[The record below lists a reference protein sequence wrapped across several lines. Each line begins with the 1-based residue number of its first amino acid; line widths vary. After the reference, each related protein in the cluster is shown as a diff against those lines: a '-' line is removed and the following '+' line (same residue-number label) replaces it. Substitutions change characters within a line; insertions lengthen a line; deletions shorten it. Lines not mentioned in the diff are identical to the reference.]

1 MDKVYVVG
9 LGHGAHRRNF
19 LGTTDIVKAVNL
31 YVEYIKND
39 DLEIETDNP
48 YMEVFIDGKKVEN
61 FSRLETDVERIK
73 EYLESL

>member
-31 YVEYIKND
+31 YVEYVKND
-39 DLEIETDNP
+39 ELEIETDNP
-48 YMEVFIDGKKVEN
+48 YMEVYVDGKKVEN
-61 FSRLETDVERIK
+61 FSRLETDIERIK
-73 EYLESL
+73 EYLDSL

>member
-31 YVEYIKND
+31 YVEYVKND

-48 YMEVFIDGKKVEN
+48 YMEVYVDGKRVEK

-73 EYLESL
+73 EYLEEI

>member
-31 YVEYIKND
+31 YVEYVRND